1 MQAIVG
7 AALQQRILVLIL
19 AAALIAGGLFAY
31 KRLNIEAYPDP
42 VPPLVDIVTQNPGQS
57 SDEIERYI
65 TIPIEVQMAGIPFV
79 TSIRTISL
87 TGLSDVKVQFSYDVT
102 YPQASQ
108 SVTNRLSQLGP
119 LPNGAQPFISP
130 TSPIGEIFR
139 YRVVGPPGYS
149 VTDLKTI
156 QDWILL
162 RRLKSVSGVIDVT
175 TWGGKSKTFDITVDL
190 DKLLAYGITLKQVL
204 FDGQV
209 FVGLQA
215 RQTSLDYYRKSQE
228 LTEQNLRVNINKI
241 YYQLLL
247 SRTQIALIDA
257 NISRAQELLH
267 NTTEMFKN
275 GFAERLDVDKATVQL
290 TNLQSEKVQTLYNI
304 DDGYLGLKVLMGM
317 PIRDSLTLTDT
328 LTYDMVREGVLADD
342 YKYTDRR
349 DYQLLQINKKLNEF
363 DISRYKKMYIPTA
376 SLTGNYAQNGYGLDF
391 SDITGGKFWYG
402 SSYVGLN
409 INVPIFDGFNKSSN
423 IRKSKLVLQ
432 QTQNNLEAMQITI
445 DNDVRQAQLK
455 FGAALASL
463 DYEKK
468 NMDLAGS
475 VYDQTRKKFEQGLGS
490 NTEITSAQ
498 TDLVQAQNNYF
509 NALYNAVSA
518 KIDYQN
524 AIGKL

>member
-1 MQAIVG
+1 MNRRFKKWGPGLLILGALGILSPQAMQA
-7 AALQQRILVLIL
+7 QQ
-19 AAALIAGGLFAY
+19 AT
-31 KRLNIEAYPDP
+31 
-42 VPPLVDIVTQNPGQS
+42 PPQGQQTS
-57 SDEIERYI
+57 
-65 TIPIEVQMAGIPFV
+65 QAMA
-79 TSIRTISL
+79 
-87 TGLSDVKVQFSYDVT
+87 Q
-102 YPQASQ
+102 Q
-108 SVTNRLSQLGP
+108 S
-119 LPNGAQPFISP
+119 AQPQVHSLSLKEAIDYAAKNSARVKNALLDYQIQEQSNRAITSQALPQIEGSAGFTDYFKIP
-130 TSPIGEIFR
+130 TS
-139 YRVVGPPGYS
+139 VVPGS
-149 VTDLKTI
+149 
-156 QDWILL
+156 
-162 RRLKSVSGVIDVT
+162 
-175 TWGGKSKTFDITVDL
+175 TFPEVVAGTPNP
-190 DKLLAYGITLKQVL
+190 KLLPFAFGTKYSSNAGITLRQVL

-215 RQTSLDYYRKSQE
+215 RQTSLDYYRKNQE
-228 LTEQNLRVNINKI
+228 LTEQNLRVNINKV

-247 SRTQIALIDA
+247 SRTQVALIDA
-257 NISRAQELLH
+257 NISRVQELLH
-267 NTTEMFKN
+267 NTSEMFKN
-275 GFAERLDVDKATVQL
+275 GFAEKLDVDKATVQL

-304 DDGYLGLKVLMGM
+304 DNGYLGLKVLMGM
-317 PIRDSLTLTDT
+317 PVRDSLALTDT
-328 LTYDMVREGVLADD
+328 LTYDMVREGVLVDD

-376 SLTGNYAQNGYGLDF
+376 SLTGNYSQTGYGIDF
-391 SDITGGKFWYG
+391 GDITGGHYWYP

-409 INVPIFDGFNKSSN
+409 INVPIFDGFNKSAN

-432 QTQNNLEAMQITI
+432 QTQNNLEAMQISI
-445 DNDVRQAQLK
+445 DNDVRSAQLK
-455 FGAALASL
+455 FGAALSTL

>member
-1 MQAIVG
+1 MNRRFNTWGPGLLIIGALAIVSPQTMQAQQATPPQGKAPG
-7 AALQQRILVLIL
+7 AQGRQ
-19 AAALIAGGLFAY
+19 
-31 KRLNIEAYPDP
+31 
-42 VPPLVDIVTQNPGQS
+42 T
-57 SDEIERYI
+57 
-65 TIPIEVQMAGIPFV
+65 
-79 TSIRTISL
+79 
-87 TGLSDVKVQFSYDVT
+87 
-102 YPQASQ
+102 ASQ
-108 SVTNRLSQLGP
+108 MQPQIYSFSLKEAIDYAAKNSARVKNALLDYQIQEQTNRGITSQA
-119 LPNGAQPFISP
+119 LPQIDGSAGLTDYFKIP
-130 TSPIGEIFR
+130 TS
-139 YRVVGPPGYS
+139 VVPGASFPAFVPGTPNPKLVPLAFGTKYS
-149 VTDLKTI
+149 
-156 QDWILL
+156 
-162 RRLKSVSGVIDVT
+162 SN
-175 TWGGKSKTFDITVDL
+175 
-190 DKLLAYGITLKQVL
+190 AGITLKQVL

-215 RQTSLDYYRKSQE
+215 RQTSLDYYRKNQE
-228 LTEQNLRVNINKI
+228 LTEQNLRANINKV

-257 NISRAQELLH
+257 NIGRTQELLH
-267 NTTEMFKN
+267 NTTELFKN

-290 TNLQSEKVQTLYNI
+290 TNLQSGKVQTLYNI
-304 DDGYLGLKVLMGM
+304 DNGYLGLKVLMGM
-317 PIRDSLTLTDT
+317 PIRDSLVLTDT

-376 SLTGNYAQNGYGLDF
+376 SLTANYAETGYGIDF
-391 SDITGGKFWYG
+391 GDITGGHYWYP

-409 INVPIFDGFNKSSN
+409 INVPIFDGFNKSAN

-445 DNDVRQAQLK
+445 DNDVKDAQLK